1 MGGGYGMSKAA
12 LSALTLIHAKAY
24 PNLKVVSLSP
34 GFIDTPMTAG
44 FGAKL
49 TPEQGCQS
57 SIKCLFEPV
66 TSGFYYGSDGLRSPL
81 TMGRDPGMPE
91 YEGEDDPSQEKYNR

>member
-1 MGGGYGMSKAA
+1 MVATVQAQVAAKNVGFGKGYGLSKAA
-12 LSALTLIHAKAY
+12 LNALTLIQAKAY

-44 FGAKL
+44 FGARL
-49 TPEQGCQS
+49 TPEQGCVS
-57 SIKCLFEPV
+57 SIKCLVEPV

-81 TMGRDPGMPE
+81 TMTRD
-91 YEGEDDPSQEKYNR
+91 

>member
-1 MGGGYGMSKAA
+1 M
-12 LSALTLIHAKAY
+12 Y
-24 PNLKVVSLSP
+24 PHLVVTSISP

-49 TPEQGCQS
+49 TPEQGCAS
-57 SIKCLFEPV
+57 SIKCLFHNV

-81 TMGRDPGMPE
+81 TMTRDPGMPE
-91 YEGEDDPSQEKYNR
+91 YGAAVLASRIQLL